1 MNAVSPRTALL
12 RAAVLALASL
22 AAGSAHAT
30 EWVNYGQSE
39 SGSYYFD
46 KSGIR
51 EEGDR
56 KRVWRLFALREA
68 QGGVQSGKALIEFQ
82 CKAGTFRYLRTMY
95 YSGPMG
101 QGKYV
106 GGAKEQSVEPVA
118 PGTMIGELARKV
130 CEPR

>member
-1 MNAVSPRTALL
+1 MTDRTLL
-12 RAAVLALASL
+12 RAALALAL
-22 AAGSAHAT
+22 AGLGASAQAS
-30 EWVNYGQSE
+30 EWVSYGQSE
-39 SGSYYFD
+39 TGSYYFD

-56 KRVWRLFALREA
+56 RRVWRLFALREP
-68 QGGVQSGKALIEFQ
+68 QDGVQSGKALIEFQ

-101 QGKYV
+101 QGRYV
-106 GGAKEQSVEPVA
+106 GGAKEQSTEPVA

-130 CEPR
+130 CEPH